1 MTAEVTLQLAAGTE
15 SFVPDESAFT
25 LWAEQVAGHVGRP
38 LALTVRVVEETESR
52 QLNHDFRGQDKATNV
67 LSFPFEPPPGI
78 AWDDPFIGDLA
89 LCAAVIE
96 REAEQQKKA
105 PAAHWA
111 HMVIHG
117 TLHLLG
123 HDHQND
129 QDAAAMETLEIELL
143 NQLKIADPYRMAG
156 ETETP

>member
-1 MTAEVTLQLAAGTE
+1 MTAEVTLQLAAGAADTT
-15 SFVPDESAFT
+15 PDEARFA
-25 LWAEQVAGHVGRP
+25 LWADQVAAHVGRP
-38 LALTVRVVEETESR
+38 LALTIRVVEEAESR

-78 AWDDPFIGDLA
+78 EWDDPFIGDLA
-89 LCAAVIE
+89 LCAAVIL
-96 REAEQQKKA
+96 REAEQQQKT
-105 PAAHWA
+105 PLDHWA

-129 QDAAAMETLEIELL
+129 KEAAAMEALEIELL
-143 NQLKIADPYRMAG
+143 NQLNIADPYRMAG